1 MMDPVEL
8 NNRFT
13 YHPPI
18 GDQVER
24 YAAIRK
30 EAAFLAGMFN
40 QYCPDSEELELA
52 INSLR
57 TAVMW
62 ANAAIACNETTED
75 AVRGGE

>member
-1 MMDPVEL
+1 MDPAEL
-8 NNRFT
+8 NKRFI

-52 INSLR
+52 IHSLR

-62 ANAAIACNETTED
+62 ANAAIACNENEENSVVGT
-75 AVRGGE
+75 A